1 MPVRAAAMP
10 IFAARAALSRVLTK
24 RPARCMIR
32 ARGLFMKKILTLF
45 LTFFKIGAFTF
56 GGGYAMLALLENEL
70 VDKKKWL
77 TRDEFLDM
85 TAVAESTPG
94 PVAINS
100 ATYIGY
106 KIAGIGGA
114 AAATFAVCLPSFV
127 IIYVISLFLDK
138 FMSLKYVSYAFKG
151 IQVCVVWL
159 ILSAGIKMLKSL
171 EKNALNI
178 TVTVSVAVL
187 CTLFSLFAVN
197 FSSVFFILICGAV
210 GVALFLFARIKNRGR
225 TNK

>member
-1 MPVRAAAMP
+1 
-10 IFAARAALSRVLTK
+10 
-24 RPARCMIR
+24 
-32 ARGLFMKKILTLF
+32 MKKILTLF

-56 GGGYAMLALLENEL
+56 GGGYAMIALLENEL

-94 PVAINS
+94 PVAVNS

-138 FMSLKYVSYAFKG
+138 FMSLKYVSYSFKG

>member
-1 MPVRAAAMP
+1 MPVRAAAVP
-10 IFAARAALSRVLTK
+10 IFAARTALSRVLTK

-56 GGGYAMLALLENEL
+56 GGGYAMIALLENEL

-94 PVAINS
+94 PVAVNS

-138 FMSLKYVSYAFKG
+138 FMSLKYVSYSFKG

>member
-1 MPVRAAAMP
+1 
-10 IFAARAALSRVLTK
+10 
-24 RPARCMIR
+24 
-32 ARGLFMKKILTLF
+32 MKKILTLF

-56 GGGYAMLALLENEL
+56 GGGYAMIALLENEL

-94 PVAINS
+94 PVAVNS

-151 IQVCVVWL
+151 IRVCVVWL

-178 TVTVSVAVL
+178 TVTVSVVIL

>member
-1 MPVRAAAMP
+1 
-10 IFAARAALSRVLTK
+10 
-24 RPARCMIR
+24 
-32 ARGLFMKKILTLF
+32 MKKILTLF

-56 GGGYAMLALLENEL
+56 GGGYAMIALLENEL

-77 TRDEFLDM
+77 MRDEFLDM

-94 PVAINS
+94 PVAVNS

-151 IQVCVVWL
+151 IRVCVVWL

-178 TVTVSVAVL
+178 TVTVSVVIL

>member
-1 MPVRAAAMP
+1 
-10 IFAARAALSRVLTK
+10 
-24 RPARCMIR
+24 MIR

-56 GGGYAMLALLENEL
+56 GGGYAMIALLENEL

-94 PVAINS
+94 PVAVNS

-138 FMSLKYVSYAFKG
+138 FMSLKYVSYSFKG

>member
-1 MPVRAAAMP
+1 
-10 IFAARAALSRVLTK
+10 
-24 RPARCMIR
+24 
-32 ARGLFMKKILTLF
+32 MKKILTLF

-94 PVAINS
+94 PVAVNS

-114 AAATFAVCLPSFV
+114 AAATFAVCMPSCV
-127 IIYVISLFLDK
+127 IIYVI
-138 FMSLKYVSYAFKG
+138 
-151 IQVCVVWL
+151 
-159 ILSAGIKMLKSL
+159 
-171 EKNALNI
+171 
-178 TVTVSVAVL
+178 
-187 CTLFSLFAVN
+187 
-197 FSSVFFILICGAV
+197 
-210 GVALFLFARIKNRGR
+210 
-225 TNK
+225 